1 MKPILQIEL
10 PAGTIAAFCRKWK
23 ITRLE
28 VFGSALRADFRR
40 DSDID
45 FLATFA
51 PDSRWSLIDLAAMQ
65 CELEDILG
73 RKVDFVDR
81 ISVERSPRPR
91 RREAIL
97 SSAIP
102 VYERT

>member
-1 MKPILQIEL
+1 MSTLQVNL
-10 PAGTIAAFCRKWK
+10 PFEAISAFCRKWQ

-28 VFGSALRADFRR
+28 VFGSALRDDFRA

-45 FLATFA
+45 SLATFA
-51 PDSRWSLIDLAAMQ
+51 PDSRWSLFDLAAMQ

-97 SSAIP
+97 NSGIP
-102 VYERT
+102 VYERV